1 MSTVKTIKLTQ
12 AQLNML
18 RLALNEYGTGL
29 YEMCEQNKEDKRQ
42 LKTLKA
48 LQDKIYE

>member
-18 RLALNEYGTGL
+18 RMALHEFALGF
-29 YEMCEQNKEDKRQ
+29 YEMLEEGGEDKRRV
-42 LKTLKA
+42 KTLEA
-48 LQDKIYE
+48 LMEKIM

>member
-18 RLALNEYGTGL
+18 RLALNEYGTAL
-29 YEMCEQNKEDKRQ
+29 YEMCEEGGEDKRQ
-42 LKTLKA
+42 LKTLEA
-48 LQDKIYE
+48 LTKKI

>member
-18 RLALNEYGTGL
+18 RMALREFAIGF
-29 YEMCEQNKEDKRQ
+29 YEMLEEGGEDKRRI
-42 LKTLKA
+42 KTLEAIQKK
-48 LQDKIYE
+48 LWE

>member
-18 RLALNEYGTGL
+18 RMALREFALGF
-29 YEMCEQNKEDKRQ
+29 YEMLEEGGEDKRRV
-42 LKTLKA
+42 KTLEA
-48 LQDKIYE
+48 LTEKIM